1 MRLFSPLASL
11 QSLLSKTSYWHLKNP
26 VCRILALFSMNEEK
40 TRMWAIYRQRRST
53 TSRDRYLVSAETHTS
68 CTQPHYCP
76 IRPSHVHTSPSPVV
90 SCIPLDDITGNKT
103 QQQDNKRSET
113 QSTSFITDFITPQLM
128 DVDLYTLLHLICS
141 NINPPAPPHPPP
153 PLRLLALL
161 SHSLFQSLQFVAFFP
176 LALFMIQHT
185 VLNKHKKYSKERVG
199 GRGHV

>member
-76 IRPSHVHTSPSPVV
+76 IRSSHVHTSPSPVV

-113 QSTSFITDFITPQLM
+113 QSTSFISDFITPQLM

-141 NINPPAPPHPPP
+141 NINPPAPPPHLPSVSQ
-153 PLRLLALL
+153 LFSHTHSFNLYNLLL
-161 SHSLFQSLQFVAFFP
+161 FFP
-176 LALFMIQHT
+176 LALFMIQHA